1 MNFYIGVGPSIRYQ
15 AMEISEEKCYEILTQ
30 HSVRKTETRV
40 QVLEVFFKYDYAL
53 AHSDVETA
61 LGDSFDRVTL
71 YRTLHT
77 FEQAGIIHEVPSQGE
92 TKFALGALLATQ
104 GDSYDQHIHFSCQMC
119 RQTFCLENITP
130 PQLDYS
136 GDYTITSLSIT
147 AKGICKNCKGKN

>member
-1 MNFYIGVGPSIRYQ
+1 
-15 AMEISEEKCYEILTQ
+15 MEISEEQCYEILTQ

-40 QVLEVFFKYDYAL
+40 QVLEVFFEYAYAL
-53 AHSDVETA
+53 AHSDIEKA

-92 TKFALGALLATQ
+92 PKFGLGPLLAVQ
-104 GDSYDQHIHFSCQMC
+104 GNNHDQHINFTCQMC
-119 RQTFCLENITP
+119 KQTFCLENITP

-147 AKGICKNCKGKN
+147 AKGICKTCKEKN